1 MPDFMVKNIDE
12 KLAVRI
18 KDYAR
23 DRSVTLN
30 EGVLELLAAGLDSR
44 GAHAALSGPLQPGGG
59 EVRTIGGSWSGDEAA
74 AFAEAMRA
82 MERLPR

>member
-1 MPDFMVKNIDE
+1 MVRNIDE

-23 DRSVTLN
+23 DRNVTLN
-30 EGVLELLAAGLDSR
+30 EGVLELLTAGLDSR
-44 GAHAALSGPLQPGGG
+44 GAHAALSGPPQAGDA